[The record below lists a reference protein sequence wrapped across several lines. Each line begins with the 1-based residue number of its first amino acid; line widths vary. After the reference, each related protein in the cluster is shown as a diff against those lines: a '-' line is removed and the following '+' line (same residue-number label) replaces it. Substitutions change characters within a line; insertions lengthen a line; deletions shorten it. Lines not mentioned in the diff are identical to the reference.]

1 MLLKK
6 RPHNCGVF
14 FYINT
19 RCYDLMLSLL
29 LPIKY
34 TVLSILLFLPMITKS
49 EGKMIYD
56 FHEESSFRNWEIV
69 DDGVMGGLSA
79 GNLGIQRDGSG
90 LFYGYVSLDN
100 YGGFTSVRF
109 RKNISLSGYDKI
121 ILRVLGDNKFYQLR
135 IRSSYQDRHS
145 YVKRFY
151 ASDEW
156 SDIEI
161 PLNSMEPQFR
171 GRSLRMKN
179 FNGNSLVELGLL
191 IGNKVEER
199 FALKIDHIRLK

>member
-1 MLLKK
+1 
-6 RPHNCGVF
+6 
-14 FYINT
+14 
-19 RCYDLMLSLL
+19 MLSLH

-34 TVLSILLFLPMITKS
+34 TIIPILLFLPMITKS
-49 EGKMIYD
+49 DGKMIYD
-56 FHEESSFRNWEIV
+56 FNVDSSFRNWAIV

-109 RKNISLSGYDKI
+109 RKNVSLKGFDKI

-161 PLNSMEPQFR
+161 KLSSMEPQFR
-171 GRSLRMKN
+171 GRSLNMGN
-179 FNGNSLVELGLL
+179 FSGNSLVELGLL

>member
-1 MLLKK
+1 ML
-6 RPHNCGVF
+6 N
-14 FYINT
+14 
-19 RCYDLMLSLL
+19 
-29 LPIKY
+29 
-34 TVLSILLFLPMITKS
+34 LFLPLKCIIVPVLFFLPMNLKS
-49 EGKMIYD
+49 DGKMIYD
-56 FHEESSFRNWEIV
+56 FDVNSSFRNWAIV

-79 GNLGIQRDGSG
+79 GNLGIQKDGSG

-100 YGGFTSVRF
+100 YGGFTSVRL
-109 RKNISLSGYDKI
+109 RKNVSLKGFDKI
-121 ILRVLGDNKFYQLR
+121 ILRVLGDNKYYQLR

-145 YVKRFY
+145 YVKKFY
-151 ASDEW
+151 AIDEW

-161 PLNSMEPQFR
+161 PLSSMEPQFR

-199 FALKIDHIRLK
+199 FALKIDYIRLK

>member
-1 MLLKK
+1 
-6 RPHNCGVF
+6 
-14 FYINT
+14 
-19 RCYDLMLSLL
+19 MLSQY
-29 LPIKY
+29 LPTKNII
-34 TVLSILLFLPMITKS
+34 LPILLFLSMNIKA
-49 EGKMIYD
+49 EEKMIYD
-56 FHEESSFRNWEIV
+56 FNVDSSFRNWSIV

-79 GNLGIQRDGSG
+79 GNLGIQKDGSG

-109 RKNISLSGYDKI
+109 RKDVSLKGFDKI

-145 YVKRFY
+145 YVKKFY
-151 ASDEW
+151 AADEW

-161 PLNSMEPQFR
+161 PLSSMEPQFR
-171 GRSLRMKN
+171 GRSLRMGN
-179 FNGNSLVELGLL
+179 FSGNSLVELGLL

>member
-1 MLLKK
+1 MK
-6 RPHNCGVF
+6 NYAF
-14 FYINT
+14 TI
-19 RCYDLMLSLL
+19 LM
-29 LPIKY
+29 
-34 TVLSILLFLPMITKS
+34 TLFTTMKS

-56 FHEESSFRNWEIV
+56 FHENSSFRNWAIV

-79 GNLGIQRDGSG
+79 GNLRIGDDGNG

-109 RKNISLSGYDKI
+109 RKNISLKGYDNI
-121 ILRVLGDNKFYQLR
+121 VLRVLGDNKFYQLR
-135 IRSSYQDRHS
+135 IRSGYSDRHS

-151 ASDEW
+151 AGDEW

-161 PLNSMEPQFR
+161 PLSSTEPQFR
-171 GRSLRMKN
+171 GRSLRMRN

>member
-1 MLLKK
+1 MKHYVLT
-6 RPHNCGVF
+6 
-14 FYINT
+14 I
-19 RCYDLMLSLL
+19 LM
-29 LPIKY
+29 
-34 TVLSILLFLPMITKS
+34 TLFTTMNS
-49 EGKMIYD
+49 EEKMIFD
-56 FHEESSFRNWEIV
+56 FHEDSSFRNWAVV

-79 GNLGIQRDGSG
+79 GNLGIQKDGSG

-109 RKNISLSGYDKI
+109 RKNISLRGFDKI

-151 ASDEW
+151 AADEW

-161 PLNSMEPQFR
+161 PLSSMEPQFR
-171 GRSLRMKN
+171 GRSLRMGN
-179 FNGNSLVELGLL
+179 FSGNSLVELGLL

>member
-1 MLLKK
+1 MKNYVLIIFMTLLA
-6 RPHNCGVF
+6 N
-14 FYINT
+14 
-19 RCYDLMLSLL
+19 M
-29 LPIKY
+29 
-34 TVLSILLFLPMITKS
+34 KS
-49 EGKMIYD
+49 EEKMIYD
-56 FHEESSFRNWEIV
+56 FHTNSSFQNWAIV

-79 GNLGIQRDGSG
+79 GNLGIQKDGSG

-109 RKNISLSGYDKI
+109 RKNISLRGFDKI

-151 ASDEW
+151 AADEW

-161 PLNSMEPQFR
+161 PLSSMEPQFR
-171 GRSLRMKN
+171 GRSLNMRN
-179 FNGNSLVELGLL
+179 FSGNSLVELRLL

-199 FALKIDHIRLK
+199 FALEIDHIRLK

>member
-1 MLLKK
+1 M
-6 RPHNCGVF
+6 V
-14 FYINT
+14 
-19 RCYDLMLSLL
+19 SLFL
-29 LPIKY
+29 LPKNNILP
-34 TVLSILLFLPMITKS
+34 VLLFLPMIIKA

-151 ASDEW
+151 AADEW

-171 GRSLRMKN
+171 GRSLRMGN
-179 FNGNSLVELGLL
+179 FSGNSLVELGLL

>member
-1 MLLKK
+1 MK
-6 RPHNCGVF
+6 NYAF
-14 FYINT
+14 T
-19 RCYDLMLSLL
+19 
-29 LPIKY
+29 
-34 TVLSILLFLPMITKS
+34 ILITLFTTMKS

-56 FHEESSFRNWEIV
+56 FHENSSLRNWAIV
-69 DDGVMGGLSA
+69 DDGVMGGLSS
-79 GNLGIQRDGSG
+79 GNL

-109 RKNISLSGYDKI
+109 RKNVSLKGYDSI
-121 ILRVLGDNKFYQLR
+121 VLRVQGDNKFYQLR
-135 IRSSYQDRHS
+135 IRSGYNDRHS

-151 ASDEW
+151 AKDQW

-161 PLNSMEPQFR
+161 LLSSMEPQFR
-171 GRSLRMKN
+171 GRSLRMRN
-179 FNGNSLVELGLL
+179 FNGNSIVELGLL